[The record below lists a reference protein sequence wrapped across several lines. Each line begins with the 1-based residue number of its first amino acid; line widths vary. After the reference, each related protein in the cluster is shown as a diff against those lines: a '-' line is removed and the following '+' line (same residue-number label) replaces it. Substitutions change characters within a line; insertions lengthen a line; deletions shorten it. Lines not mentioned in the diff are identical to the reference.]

1 MLNLLLNN
9 HKLIDRL
16 RYSNKNLKFLTC
28 FNIFSLSRSLKHY
41 FLLDQSDF
49 MVHFM
54 DISEEEMSKKVN
66 EIKVN
71 RLESLLELSLRITS
85 ANSDPYKDDLRVR
98 LFPFDL
104 KAMIAKIQGIETP
117 FGYNVANFKN

>member
-1 MLNLLLNN
+1 
-9 HKLIDRL
+9 
-16 RYSNKNLKFLTC
+16 
-28 FNIFSLSRSLKHY
+28 LKHY

-104 KAMIAKIQGIETP
+104 KAMIAKIQGIETT
-117 FGYNVANFKN
+117 FG

>member
-1 MLNLLLNN
+1 
-9 HKLIDRL
+9 
-16 RYSNKNLKFLTC
+16 
-28 FNIFSLSRSLKHY
+28 
-41 FLLDQSDF
+41 
-49 MVHFM
+49 M

-104 KAMIAKIQGIETP
+104 KAMIAKIQGIETT
-117 FGYNVANFKN
+117 FG